1 MLDKVYKPQ
10 AIEEYHYKKWENCGA
25 FSSDIENDASIPF
38 SIVIPPPNVTG
49 SLHMGHALNNALQ
62 DVLIRY
68 RRMKGDDVLWQPG
81 TDHAGIATQMIVER
95 QLESENKTRHDLGRE
110 QFIKRIWN
118 WKAESGGTITQ
129 QLRRLGASCDWSR
142 ERFTMDEGLSKAV
155 TKVFVELYKSGLIY
169 RDQRLVNWDPK
180 LQTAISD
187 LEVEQ
192 RETFGKLWY
201 FRYPIVGLKQKFIT
215 VATTRPETMLGDT
228 AVAVHPTDERYKK
241 LVGKSC
247 LLPIADR
254 EIPIIAD
261 EYSDPEKGSGAV
273 KITPAHDF
281 NDFEVGQ
288 RNNLDILNIF
298 DNNAKLN
305 SEVPDRYVG
314 VDRFEARDMIVKDI
328 ERLGLLE
335 KIEDN
340 EMTIPYGDRSG
351 VVIEPWLTDQWFV
364 DAKTLA
370 APAIT
375 QVKEGYT
382 RFVPSHWEK
391 TYFDWMENI
400 QPWCVSRQI
409 WWGHQIPAWF
419 GPDGEIFVEA
429 TEEEALTSA
438 KKHYG
443 KTIELKRDEDVLD
456 TWFSSALWPFST
468 MGWPENTV
476 DLAKYYP
483 TSVLVTGFDIIFF
496 WVARMM
502 MMGLHF
508 LKEVPFKTV
517 YIHAL
522 VRDEK
527 GQKMSKSKG
536 NVMDPLELIDKY
548 GADALRMTLVAL
560 AAQGRD
566 IKLSENR
573 VEGYRNFATKL
584 WNAARFC
591 EFNNCSF
598 NKEFNPS
605 SCSHPINSWII
616 SKLFNTTGELELSLE
631 KFRFNDAASS
641 IYNFTWGTF
650 CDWYLEFAKPLFLA
664 DDKSVIEETKSTV
677 AWVLTQLLRLLHPF
691 MPFITEELWKNFG
704 EDKNKLLINESWP
717 LIDQVVGKET
727 DREIDWVV
735 DLVAEVRSVRSE
747 ANVPA
752 ASIIPLI
759 VSSAD
764 EMRIKAI
771 ETHSEIIKKL
781 ARLTDIKISRDSPPK
796 NSIQTVI
803 GSSTLILPL
812 GDVIDF
818 EKELERL
825 ESQKQKLVIDIS
837 KISKKLSDN
846 KFLDKAPKDI
856 VDLQRERLGKNEK
869 SLEKLNESI
878 ARLK

>member
-1 MLDKVYKPQ
+1 MLDKIYNPQ
-10 AIEEYHYKKWENCGA
+10 EIEEYHYKKWENCGA

-192 RETFGKLWY
+192 RETLGKLWY

-370 APAIT
+370 APAIA

-616 SKLFNTTGELELSLE
+616 SKLFITTAELELSLE

-650 CDWYLEFAKPLFLA
+650 CDWYLEFAKPMFLA

-717 LIDQVVGKET
+717 LIGQVVGKET

-759 VSSAD
+759 VSSTD

-781 ARLTDIKISRDSPPK
+781 ARLTDIKISRGSPPK

-803 GSSTLILPL
+803 GGSTLILPL

>member
-1 MLDKVYKPQ
+1 MLDKVYNPQ
-10 AIEEYHYKKWENCGA
+10 EIEEYHYKKWENCGA
-25 FSSDIENDASIPF
+25 FSSDIEKDASIPF

-192 RETFGKLWY
+192 RETVGKLWY

-247 LLPIADR
+247 LLPIAYR

-314 VDRFEARDMIVKDI
+314 VDRFEARDMVVKDI

-616 SKLFNTTGELELSLE
+616 SKLFITTGELELSLE

>member
-25 FSSDIENDASIPF
+25 FSSDIEKDASIPF

-192 RETFGKLWY
+192 RETVGKLWY

-314 VDRFEARDMIVKDI
+314 VDRFEARDMVVKDI

-370 APAIT
+370 APAIA

-616 SKLFNTTGELELSLE
+616 SKLFITTAELELSLE

-717 LIDQVVGKET
+717 LIGQVVGKET